1 MHPSL
6 VPLSRH
12 LEDYLRVRWPHLRNL
27 AVTEL
32 AQIPGGASRE
42 TYRVTLRFEDDG
54 TARTRGIIF
63 RRDPPTSLIDTER
76 PLEYRTYAAVYGSA
90 VPVPE
95 PLVLEESPGALE
107 RPFSIMA
114 EIPGCQSA
122 TTLFDTDAYRPL
134 RRQIGEE
141 KWSILG
147 KLAAMDVRA
156 LGVDA
161 FMPMPTVGD
170 CAMRE
175 LDYWAGVIEND
186 ALHPQPIAAATIRWL
201 RRHRPR
207 PAQKLCLVHGD
218 YRSGN
223 FLFDP
228 QGHIRGV
235 LDWEMAHVGDPL
247 EDLAWSL
254 DPLWCWPEKHLA
266 GGLVPRED
274 AIAIWERASGLSVDR
289 EAFRWWQIF
298 ASLKG
303 LAIWVSSTQDFAE
316 GATKEP
322 ILAMAGWVMTDRQN
336 RILVDR
342 LSPVSRHRYAEPV
355 L

>member
-1 MHPSL
+1 VHPSL
-6 VPLSRH
+6 VPLSRNLEVYLRQRWSH
-12 LEDYLRVRWPHLRNL
+12 LEKL
-27 AVTEL
+27 AV
-32 AQIPGGASRE
+32 ADIQQIPGGASRE
-42 TYRVTLRFEDDG
+42 TYRVSLRFEEKG
-54 TARTRGIIF
+54 VAHSRGIIF
-63 RRDPPTSLIDTER
+63 RRDPVSSLIDTER
-76 PLEYRTYAAVYGSA
+76 ALEYRTYAAVYGST

-122 TTLFDTDAYRPL
+122 LTHFDTDAYRGL

-147 KLAAMDVRA
+147 RLAAMDVHT
-156 LGVDA
+156 LGVDR
-161 FMPMPTVGD
+161 FMSAPRPQD
-170 CAMRE
+170 CALRE
-175 LDYWAGVIEND
+175 LDYWAQVIATD

-201 RRHRPR
+201 RRHRPP
-207 PAQKLCLVHGD
+207 PAQKLALVHGD
-218 YRSGN
+218 FRSGN

-235 LDWEMAHVGDPL
+235 LDWEMAHIGAPL

-266 GGLVPRED
+266 GGLLPRAD
-274 AIAIWERASGLSVDR
+274 AIAIWERASGLRVDPQ
-289 EAFRWWQIF
+289 AFRWWQIF

-303 LAIWVSSTQDFAE
+303 LAIWISSTQDFAE
-316 GATKEP
+316 GTTKEP

-342 LSPVSRHRYAEPV
+342 LSPVSRHRYTEPV